1 MKKSNPI
8 KGFFTNW
15 TKKKAIISAVSV
27 LTAAGVGLGS
37 WALWPALGLSK
48 SEEKVEQTQAKTQ
61 EMTTYENV
69 IVRAVSNEKD
79 LSVSFVNSNGET
91 PTEKFSIKLA
101 RVGNSDEVNIDE
113 LNQKSAQEMFDMNA
127 YVEAA
132 EKDQE
137 VETKDEEADSK
148 SADKKSFIEKITSL
162 AKVEA
167 AEKKEST
174 EDQEIEANELVEDQ
188 VGEEQ
193 IEDSKQV
200 SAEVYNSGIEE
211 YQKKLDGI
219 EGTVYTDEDGDGTIH
234 EEGIEPGIYQVW
246 YVPVDGY
253 FPDQT
258 VTNVEIKDKVEF
270 VVDTNIEEKVV
281 KYNAA
286 QDVEPAQVTV
296 TESAVTDTVAELESK
311 AEQIVVEVVR
321 QAAAV
326 DPYAN
331 CPTIT
336 AEDGSTTVDKSSV
349 APETQLVDNAGN
361 VLFKDEACTSN
372 ATAADYTE
380 GAQYYYK
387 AQETQTVYTG
397 WQTFDGVTYYYDA
410 NHNKVTG
417 EQTIGGVIYNFNA
430 DGSLVKALGA
440 GIDVSK
446 FQGNIDWN
454 RVKAAGINY
463 AIIRCGGR
471 YSSSRGLF
479 EDPKFAQNIAGANA
493 AGLQVGLYFYST
505 ATNTNEAVEEA
516 SLAVSLAKKG
526 KVSLP
531 IFIDMEDPVIP
542 KGQATA
548 IADAFCR
555 TVRSA
560 GYSTGVYASMSWWKS
575 YLDYGTLSQYKIWIA
590 RYNSTLSG
598 GRYTWNGRCDYWQYS
613 ESGHIDGI
621 SGTVDLDHAY

>member
-1 MKKSNPI
+1 MKKLNPI
-8 KGFFTNW
+8 KAFFTNW

-48 SEEKVEQTQAKTQ
+48 SEEKVKQTQAKTQ

-132 EKDQE
+132 EENKKSDESEVKQQSE
-137 VETKDEEADSK
+137 VEQQ
-148 SADKKSFIEKITSL
+148 
-162 AKVEA
+162 AKVKQQ
-167 AEKKEST
+167 AE
-174 EDQEIEANELVEDQ
+174 DI
-188 VGEEQ
+188 
-193 IEDSKQV
+193 SKQV
-200 SAEVYNSGIEE
+200 PLDVYKSGVDE
-211 YQKKLDGI
+211 YQKKLDKL

-234 EEGIEPGIYQVW
+234 EDGIEPGIYQVW

-270 VVDTNIEEKVV
+270 VVDANIEEKVV

-286 QDVEPAQVTV
+286 QDVQPAHVTA
-296 TESAVTDTVAELESK
+296 TEAAVTDTVAELESK

-321 QAAAV
+321 RAAAV

-336 AEDGSTTVDKSSV
+336 AADGTTTVDTSSV
-349 APETQLVDNAGN
+349 AQETQLVDNAGN
-361 VLFKDEACTSN
+361 VLFNDEACTSN
-372 ATAADYTE
+372 ATAADYAPSAT
-380 GAQYYYK
+380 YYYK

-516 SLAVSLAKKG
+516 SLAVALAKKG

-621 SGTVDLDHAY
+621 SGTVDLNHAY